1 MFHLEAT
8 YKKKKL
14 IPNEIVKRRKEDVP
28 LIKEKI
34 KKLVFDS
41 NPLKGSALEEAIN
54 YTKNVGMIYLFL
66 LIMVMLKYLT
76 ILLNKLLSHL

>member
-14 IPNEIVKRRKEDVP
+14 IPNEIVKIRKEDVP